1 MPRTKTIKTFE
12 ELEAARQRRNEL
24 QRNRLKER
32 LKNEPEF
39 RIKYYN
45 YQKEYRRE
53 QNKLYKKLRDEKKIV
68 D

>member
-12 ELEAARQRRNEL
+12 EFETARQRINEL

-45 YQKEYRRE
+45 YQKKYKQE

>member
-45 YQKEYRRE
+45 YQKKYKQE